1 MFPGMQ
7 ILCYCCGVLP
17 ARSSCVAVKLDYVL
31 TRVEDLPAAAS
42 AYVRQR
48 LPRVT
53 LIIIIKSPQIS
64 LVFSY
69 VC

>member
-17 ARSSCVAVKLDYVL
+17 ARSSCVAVKLEDGL
-31 TRVEDLPAAAS
+31 NRVEELPAAAS
-42 AYVRQR
+42 TYVWQR

-53 LIIIIKSPQIS
+53 LIN
-64 LVFSY
+64 L
-69 VC
+69 